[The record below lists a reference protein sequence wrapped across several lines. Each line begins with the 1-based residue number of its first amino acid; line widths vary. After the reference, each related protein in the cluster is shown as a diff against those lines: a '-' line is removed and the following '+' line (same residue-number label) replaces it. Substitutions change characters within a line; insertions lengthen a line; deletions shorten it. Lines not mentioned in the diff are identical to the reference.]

1 MIKVHRWCETQ
12 VLIGWNILLSHHESE
27 YNFVFTPCKQ
37 SLCFTFSILSY
48 SSKTHAASIEYD
60 LCLACA
66 ACCLDTVWTS
76 GLIAVSFV
84 QPAHRS
90 VMTTPVYQSETDAR
104 TLNTSLTRENKIN
117 KFRSSRFGDFKG
129 LTKILPLTQ

>member
-1 MIKVHRWCETQ
+1 MRRKFLLDETFYFHIMSQ
-12 VLIGWNILLSHHESE
+12 NISLCSR
-27 YNFVFTPCKQ
+27 TPCKQ
-37 SLCFTFSILSY
+37 SLCFTCSILSY

-76 GLIAVSFV
+76 GLIAVRFV
-84 QPAHRS
+84 QRAHRS

-117 KFRSSRFGDFKG
+117 KFRSSRLGDFKG

>member
-1 MIKVHRWCETQ
+1 MRRKFLLDETFYFHIMSQ
-12 VLIGWNILLSHHESE
+12 SIILCSHPVSKA
-27 YNFVFTPCKQ
+27 FASPSRFC
-37 SLCFTFSILSY
+37 SY

-76 GLIAVSFV
+76 ALIAVRFV

-90 VMTTPVYQSETDAR
+90 VMTTPVYQSETDGR

-129 LTKILPLTQ
+129 LTKILPLT

>member
-1 MIKVHRWCETQ
+1 MRRKFLLDETFYFHIMSQ
-12 VLIGWNILLSHHESE
+12 NIILCSR
-27 YNFVFTPCKQ
+27 TPCKQ

-66 ACCLDTVWTS
+66 ACCLDTVCTS
-76 GLIAVSFV
+76 GLRAVRFV
-84 QPAHRS
+84 RPAHPS

-104 TLNTSLTRENKIN
+104 TLNTSLTRENNIN
-117 KFRSSRFGDFKG
+117 KFRSSRLGDFKG

>member
-1 MIKVHRWCETQ
+1 MRGKFLLDETFYFHIMSQ
-12 VLIGWNILLSHHESE
+12 SIILCSHPVSKA
-27 YNFVFTPCKQ
+27 FA
-37 SLCFTFSILSY
+37 STFSIFSY

-76 GLIAVSFV
+76 GLIAVRFV

-90 VMTTPVYQSETDAR
+90 VMTTPVYQSKTDAR